1 MDEDSQESM
10 TLKNALAPLPDTQ
23 RDSPEDDHSSPTERD
38 GGVQLLS
45 RPQNM
50 HIDPGE
56 SFSWGK
62 PVKIIPGKFS
72 RPVLAKSTVGSIK
85 EKSPITSPVVKGNPS
100 NKAPDSIAIDSAQL
114 TPSVTRE
121 FGHVISPN
129 SRHVPVEE
137 SSNTA
142 LPGVEDSLAEENCQL
157 VANHVGHLTRVQT
170 FARRP
175 PFDDYQPRSQH
186 PDGRDQEPGTHS
198 SHARQLTNSENLG
211 KAETQQ
217 HGAPQVKG
225 QVPHQG
231 TVFSEQGRGSH
242 HSVNQRVQQYQLP
255 TAVQTDGPRHRV
267 SLPNDTS
274 VSPVQISQHLPRQ
287 TSQHEAVHEGLP
299 QNRAPGKS
307 PFPRLDRSMR
317 DVRQVSKTKTPTR
330 RPSSRSS
337 TCRSNISKRRS
348 QHHPSTSNRARRS
361 RQHDSRP
368 HDETPSA
375 RGRGHQPTASYC
387 SPPLEDGQQSYES
400 PEIDMVTKNLA
411 QAVNGYAGVLT
422 GVWRRK
428 DQDISYLEHSLQKQG
443 EKVSNFQKDG
453 EGKARRILELED
465 HRARLQER
473 LESATQQLE
482 DRSTKVTE
490 LQKKCRTYREHL
502 NAATAEQQDL
512 YKAAKAKCE
521 NAIKQMREEE
531 SKRMALDE
539 QQRKD
544 LQATRD
550 RLTQMVKSTV
560 SEYSLKE
567 RECKCWS
574 RIQLSS

>member
-10 TLKNALAPLPDTQ
+10 TLENSLAPLPDTQ
-23 RDSPEDDHSSPTERD
+23 RDSPENDLSSPAERD

-45 RPQNM
+45 RPQNLD
-50 HIDPGE
+50 IDPGE

-72 RPVLAKSTVGSIK
+72 RPVPAKPTADSIK
-85 EKSPITSPVVKGNPS
+85 ENSPITSPVVMGNPS
-100 NKAPDSIAIDSAQL
+100 DKAPDSIAIDSAQL
-114 TPSVTRE
+114 TPFVTRQ
-121 FGHVISPN
+121 FGRVISPN

-142 LPGVEDSLAEENCQL
+142 LPSVEDKLAEENCQP
-157 VANHVGHLTRVQT
+157 VANDVGHLTRVQT

-186 PDGRDQEPGTHS
+186 PDGRDQEPSTHS
-198 SHARQLTNSENLG
+198 SHARQLADSKNLG
-211 KAETQQ
+211 KVETQQ

-242 HSVNQRVQQYQLP
+242 HSPNQRLQQYQLP
-255 TAVQTDGPRHRV
+255 NAAQTDGPRHRI

-274 VSPVQISQHLPRQ
+274 VSPVQIAQHLTRQ
-287 TSQHEAVHEGLP
+287 TSQHDAVHEGLP

-307 PFPRLDRSMR
+307 PPPYLNRSMR
-317 DVRQVSKTKTPTR
+317 DVRQVSKTRTPTHC
-330 RPSSRSS
+330 PSSRSS
-337 TCRSNISKRRS
+337 IYGSKISKRRS
-348 QHHPSTSNRARRS
+348 QPHPTTSNKARRS
-361 RQHDSRP
+361 RRHNSRH

-375 RGRGHQPTASYC
+375 RERDRQPTANYR
-387 SPPLEDGQQSYES
+387 SPPLEDGKQPYES
-400 PEIDMVTKNLA
+400 PEIDMVTNNLA
-411 QAVNGYAGVLT
+411 QALNGYTGALT
-422 GVWRRK
+422 SVWRRK
-428 DQDISYLEHSLQKQG
+428 DQDISYLEHNLQKQE
-443 EKVSNFQKDG
+443 EKLSNFQKEG

-465 HRARLQER
+465 HRVRLEKR
-473 LESATQQLE
+473 LESANQQLE

-490 LQKKCRTYREHL
+490 LQKKCRTYKEHL

-531 SKRMALDE
+531 HKRMALDE

-544 LQATRD
+544 LQATRE

-567 RECKCWS
+567 RECRFWS
-574 RIQLSS
+574 RIQLFS